1 MKIKLLLSSCLLLF
15 AFLANAQAT
24 VSGTVK
30 DDTGQGLPGVN
41 IIVKGTSLGTTSD
54 TEGKYAIAVPADGVL
69 LFSFIGY
76 KSQEVPV
83 RDRTNIDIALGSDV
97 TSLDEVVVVGYGT
110 QKRSNLSGSVAKLS
124 ADSYKDQPLVNTSS
138 ALQGRVAGVS
148 VSNYS
153 GAPGGAVKIRIRG
166 ANSITA
172 DNEPLYVVDGV
183 ALAGVGLSDINVNDI
198 ESMEVLK
205 DATATAIYGSR
216 GSNGVILITTKS
228 GKAGAPKVEYN
239 GFVSVVEPMKQY
251 DLMDAQTYANIANIT
266 SGAAVFADP
275 GSFAGKSTN
284 WQKEIFHNAITQS
297 HQISL
302 SGGTPDVKY
311 FISGFSVN
319 QNGLLLNTSQKKF
332 GLRTNI
338 QANLNNWISLGLNL
352 YGARLNSHNN
362 TDTGGKGNPVM
373 AALTWAP
380 TETVYDENGQYNRFG
395 ISPIWSN
402 PYMAIKER
410 VSDNF
415 SNIGVFNAN
424 LRFDLTD
431 YLTFTTTAALNM
443 NISKLAY
450 LNNDYISPGN
460 PGAGQS
466 SYQSY
471 TFQTD
476 NILEFHKAFG
486 LHDVTATAVVE
497 STSNKTE
504 TFAAQGSGLATLS
517 DGYYNLALNNTQSI
531 ASTYSNWALLSF
543 VGRVQYAFND
553 RYLVTV
559 AMRRDGSSKFQGD
572 NKWSTFP
579 SLSAGW
585 KLSSESFI
593 QNLNVFSNLKIRG
606 GWGVTGNQAI
616 NPYGTLGLLAATT
629 YSYGTKT
636 LYPAY
641 TIGNPSNPDLKWET
655 TKQTNIGLDVGLLK
669 GRINITADYYNKNTT
684 DLLLATRIANYDGG
698 GSLLKNVGK
707 VNNKGFELTV
717 EGTII
722 QTNDLTW
729 SASINYFRNK
739 NKVID
744 LGPDSL
750 LQRGTWGGGLMS
762 APIQVLQVGQPMS
775 SFYLIPWEGVYQ
787 NESGI
792 YKAGDARYTDTSGNG
807 TIGLEDRIIVGSAIP
822 KFQFGFN
829 NTVTYKKLS
838 LNFFIQGVYGNKIFN
853 ATYAATAVP
862 TSDVKYLTLADAANY
877 WTPTNTSS
885 TWANPGSTNK
895 SWVESTQFLQNG
907 SYARLKNVSLSYQ
920 LDKSFLKFLSA
931 KIYVSAQNLFTITS
945 YKGFDP
951 EASSTGSTSDSDGGI
966 DLGAYPSARTY
977 TIGAV
982 LTF

>member
-1 MKIKLLLSSCLLLF
+1 MKIKLLLSFCLWLLT
-15 AFLANAQAT
+15 FLANGQTT

-30 DDTGQGLPGVN
+30 DDTGQALPGVN

-76 KSQEVPV
+76 KSQEVSIG
-83 RDRTNIDIALGSDV
+83 DRTGVDVVLSPEV

-124 ADSYKDQPLVNTSS
+124 AESYKDQPLLNTSS

-183 ALAGVGLSDINVNDI
+183 ALAGVGLSEINVNDI

-216 GSNGVILITTKS
+216 GSNGVILITTKN
-228 GKAGAPKVEYN
+228 GKTGAPKVEYN
-239 GFVSVVEPMKQY
+239 GFVSVVDPMKQY
-251 DLMDAQTYANIANIT
+251 DLMDAQTYARIANLT

-284 WQKEIFHNAITQS
+284 WQKEIFDRAITQS

-302 SGGTPDVKY
+302 SGGSPDVKY
-311 FISGFSVN
+311 FISGFTVN
-319 QNGLLLNTSQKKF
+319 QNGVLLNTSQRKF
-332 GLRTNI
+332 GLRTNLQTNI
-338 QANLNNWISLGLNL
+338 NKWISLGLNL

-373 AALTWAP
+373 SALTWAP
-380 TETVYDENGQYNRFG
+380 TEPVMKDGTYNRFG

-402 PYMAIKER
+402 PYMTIKER
-410 VSDNF
+410 LSDNF
-415 SNIGVFNAN
+415 SNVGVFNAN

-450 LNNDYISPGN
+450 LNNDYISSGN

-466 SYQSY
+466 SSQSY

-476 NILEFHKAFG
+476 NILEFHKMFG
-486 LHDVTATAVVE
+486 QHDVTATAVVE
-497 STSNKTE
+497 STSNKAE
-504 TFAAQGSGLATLS
+504 TFAAQGSGLATTS
-517 DGYYNLALNNTQSI
+517 NGYNNLALNNTQSI

-553 RYLVTV
+553 KYLFTA
-559 AMRRDGSSKFQGD
+559 AMRRDGSSKFQGA
-572 NKWSTFP
+572 NKWSMFP
-579 SLSAGW
+579 SVSAGW
-585 KLSSESFI
+585 KLSNEAFV
-593 QNLNVFSNLKIRG
+593 QNLDAFSNLKLRG

-629 YSYGTKT
+629 YSYGTNT

-655 TKQTNIGLDVGLLK
+655 TRQTNIGLDIGLLK
-669 GRINITADYYNKNTT
+669 GRINITADYYDKNTT

-707 VNNKGFELTV
+707 VNNKGLELAV
-717 EGTII
+717 EGVII
-722 QTNDLTW
+722 QTNDLRW
-729 SASINYFRNK
+729 SAAVNYFTNR
-739 NKVID
+739 NKVIN

-750 LQRGTWGGGLMS
+750 VQRGTWGGGLMS

-787 NESGI
+787 NESGV

-829 NTVTYKKLS
+829 NTVTYKKFS
-838 LNFFIQGVYGNKIFN
+838 LNLFIQGVYGNKIFN

-862 TSDVKYLTLADAANY
+862 TSDVKYPTLAEAADY
-877 WTPTNTSS
+877 WTPANTSS

-895 SWVESTQFLQNG
+895 SWVESTQFLQDG

-920 LDKSFLKFLSA
+920 VDKSHLKFLSA
-931 KIYVSAQNLFTITS
+931 KVYVSAQNLFTITN

-977 TIGAV
+977 TLGAV